1 MLAAKEYMWQVRK
14 AEEDLKLIA
23 QKRRHFMELGTDIS
37 NGLSATPVSHSSGG
51 SRVETAGVGLADLI
65 DELDAKEARFK
76 ALIREA
82 QSLVDQL
89 VQPRHRQVLTLRYFC
104 GMTFEEVSAAMEYK
118 DPRSVYKV
126 HGYALQAL
134 QKILPKGIV

>member
-1 MLAAKEYMWQVRK
+1 MQAKEYMRQVRK
-14 AEEDLKLIA
+14 SEEDLKLIA

-51 SRVETAGVGLADLI
+51 SRVETAGVGLADLTT
-65 DELDAKEARFK
+65 ELDLKETRYK
-76 ALIREA
+76 TLIREA
-82 QSLVDQL
+82 QSYVDQL
-89 VQPRHRQVLTLRYFC
+89 VQPRHRQVLTLYYFC

-134 QKILPKGIV
+134 EKILPKGIV